1 MAAHEFELVATLRA
15 AGATVS
21 AAESC
26 TGGLVAARITS
37 VSGSSEAF
45 KFGAVT
51 YCNEAKNKILGVKKE
66 TLDKFGAVS
75 AETAEEMAAG
85 VRKIM
90 GAEIGVSVTGLAGP
104 NGGEGKPVGLVY
116 VAVNSD
122 EYSKVTENHFFGDRV
137 SVRQQA
143 ADKALELALAAA
155 KKLGGTKENV

>member
-1 MAAHEFELVATLRA
+1 MPAYEFELVATLRA

-21 AAESC
+21 TAESC

-37 VSGSSEAF
+37 VSGASEAF
-45 KFGAVT
+45 KYGAVT

-66 TLDKFGAVS
+66 TLDSFGAVS
-75 AETAEEMAAG
+75 AETAAEMAAG

-90 GAEIGVSVTGLAGP
+90 NAEIGVSVTGLAGP

-122 EYSKVTENHFFGDRV
+122 NYSEVTENHFSGDRI
-137 SVRQQA
+137 SVRNQA
-143 ADKALELALAAA
+143 ADKALELALRAA
-155 KKLGGTKENV
+155 KKLGE

>member
-1 MAAHEFELVATLRA
+1 MSAYEFELVAALRA
-15 AGATVS
+15 AGASVS
-21 AAESC
+21 TAESC

-66 TLDKFGAVS
+66 TLDSFGAVS
-75 AETAEEMAAG
+75 AETAAEMAAG
-85 VRKIM
+85 VRNIM
-90 GAEIGVSVTGLAGP
+90 NAEIGVSVTGLAGP

-122 EYSKVTENHFFGDRV
+122 NYSEVTENHFSGDRI
-137 SVRQQA
+137 SVRNQA
-143 ADKALELALAAA
+143 ADKALELALRAA
-155 KKLGGTKENV
+155 KKLGE

>member
-1 MAAHEFELVATLRA
+1 MSAYEFELVAALRA

-21 AAESC
+21 TAESC

-37 VSGSSEAF
+37 VSGASEAF
-45 KFGAVT
+45 KYGAVT

-66 TLDKFGAVS
+66 TLDSFGAVS
-75 AETAEEMAAG
+75 AETAAEMAAG

-90 GAEIGVSVTGLAGP
+90 NAEIGVSVTGLAGP

-122 EYSKVTENHFFGDRV
+122 NYSEVTENHFSGDRI
-137 SVRQQA
+137 SVRNQA
-143 ADKALELALAAA
+143 ADKALELALRAA
-155 KKLGGTKENV
+155 KKLGE